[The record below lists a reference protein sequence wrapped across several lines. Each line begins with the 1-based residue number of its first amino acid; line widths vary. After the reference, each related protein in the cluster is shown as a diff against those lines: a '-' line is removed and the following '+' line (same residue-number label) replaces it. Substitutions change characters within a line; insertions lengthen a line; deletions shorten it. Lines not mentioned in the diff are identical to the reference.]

1 MDELGGK
8 TVKYLFTKRYIN
20 KYTNKERFKQGQTLE
35 VKGIR
40 VVDGNGMWIFDVDS
54 VTANRYGKIIE

>member
-1 MDELGGK
+1 
-8 TVKYLFTKRYIN
+8 VKYLFTKRYIN